1 MQCRVGSWN
10 GDMMDG
16 ARVLLIIENWGTLK
30 LLSDLFV
37 AIGARVSATSSGKQG
52 LCRYHLLHPDLVVMD
67 LKLGDSDGR
76 QLYMQMRSVSD
87 AKVIILT
94 ALGEEYRSAW
104 GQGLNGVDCIVKP
117 FNFDDL
123 MARAAA

>member
-1 MQCRVGSWN
+1 MN
-10 GDMMDG
+10 G
-16 ARVLLIIENWGTLK
+16 AQVLLIIENRGILG
-30 LLSDLFV
+30 LLSGLF
-37 AIGARVSATSSGKQG
+37 AARGARVSATSSGRQG

-76 QLYMQMRSVSD
+76 QLCTQMLSLSD
-87 AKVIILT
+87 AKVIILS

-117 FNFDDL
+117 FDFDDL
-123 MARAAA
+123 MARAAV